1 MTIKKDNKDVNV
13 FNLALKPGTTDEYY
27 VTLDTVSLG
36 GQPVDDSAT
45 VKEIAKNLLTFIKD
59 YNKTNTSGI
68 PFAQRID
75 KLGVTDGQKV
85 EPEGAVVN
93 VDKVTATD
101 PTKEAPKY
109 NITFTGLELGY
120 YLVDTSAG
128 TMLGLTTTDPNAVI
142 TAKNKLPSIQK
153 EVKKHGNGE
162 WGENNSKAIGE
173 TVTFRTTVTVEARR
187 EELCRIR

>member
-75 KLGVTDGQKV
+75 KLGVPMGRRWSRK
-85 EPEGAVVN
+85 
-93 VDKVTATD
+93 
-101 PTKEAPKY
+101 AP
-109 NITFTGLELGY
+109 
-120 YLVDTSAG
+120 S
-128 TMLGLTTTDPNAVI
+128 
-142 TAKNKLPSIQK
+142 
-153 EVKKHGNGE
+153 
-162 WGENNSKAIGE
+162 
-173 TVTFRTTVTVEARR
+173 
-187 EELCRIR
+187 

>member
-1 MTIKKDNKDVNV
+1 M
-13 FNLALKPGTTDEYY
+13 
-27 VTLDTVSLG
+27 
-36 GQPVDDSAT
+36 
-45 VKEIAKNLLTFIKD
+45 
-59 YNKTNTSGI
+59 
-68 PFAQRID
+68 
-75 KLGVTDGQKV
+75 

-173 TVTFRTTVTVEARR
+173 TVTFRTTVTVEAGAKNYVVYDNMGDG
-187 EELCRIR
+187 LKFMRITNVYYASTRQQDAQTVYE